1 MSGKPSQGDCSLEVL
16 QVNITFDDGLWEC
29 QVTSSD
35 FQSQD
40 ALASKPARL
49 VVRGK
54 LKKQKETS
62 RTGKE
67 KKKKLCLEHHEV
79 GGSIVIIPL
88 APRKMHSQKE
98 RDSGVKRF

>member
-1 MSGKPSQGDCSLEVL
+1 MQPIGLYPGKYQWSGKPNLGDCSLEVL
-16 QVNITFDDGLWEC
+16 EVDITFDDGLWEC

-54 LKKQKETS
+54 AN
-62 RTGKE
+62 
-67 KKKKLCLEHHEV
+67 LCLV
-79 GGSIVIIPL
+79 
-88 APRKMHSQKE
+88 
-98 RDSGVKRF
+98 

>member
-1 MSGKPSQGDCSLEVL
+1 MYLIYAVSFQPIGLYPGKYQWSGKPSLGDCSLEVL

-49 VVRGK
+49 VVRGTLNK
-54 LKKQKETS
+54 FKK
-62 RTGKE
+62 
-67 KKKKLCLEHHEV
+67 
-79 GGSIVIIPL
+79 I
-88 APRKMHSQKE
+88 
-98 RDSGVKRF
+98 